1 MNKHDGDADVI
12 VIGGGIAGLG
22 AAIRLKDRGLEPLVL
37 EADSRVGG
45 RMTTDRVKGF
55 VIDRGVT
62 LFGNGFRSMRA
73 LVKRLGLTSLK
84 CPGSFSVGI
93 QDAAGVR
100 GYRGGRFEDLLF
112 DRGISM
118 RARWAGARFGLDLF
132 RNIRALPHGNSFLGG
147 TLDEENCQEYFRRIG
162 GEELFQRIFWP
173 GLNGPMGG
181 AVEKSSRAILMQ
193 VMWNLLV
200 RGQWN
205 LTDGVDRIPE
215 AAAGQLRV
223 ATGARVLQAERSNA
237 GVEVEAEVNGEWRS
251 FRARAVIFA
260 IPGQLVPAIC
270 SELPAEVR
278 EVLGRTQ
285 YSRIA
290 NAAVALSS
298 RPKTAYA
305 GYAFT
310 PDVVPGAEIEME
322 HLRAPNRCPNGTGM
336 AGVFLWNTPGNC
348 RLEAHDDSLR
358 QQASEIVER
367 TFPECRGKVLF
378 VHLVRWNT
386 GIAQFP
392 PGRLRE
398 MTALRKRLA
407 AWNEPFDLCGDYL
420 DGLSSEGAL
429 RTGEEAAER
438 VAIRLNAKC
447 KVSGR
452 AKT

>member
-1 MNKHDGDADVI
+1 MNKFDGDADVI

-37 EADSRVGG
+37 EAESRAGG
-45 RMTTDRVKGF
+45 RMTTDRVNGF

-73 LVKRLGLTSLK
+73 LVKRLDLSSLV

-93 QDAAGVR
+93 HDAAGVR
-100 GYRGGRFEDLLF
+100 GYRGGRFQDLLF
-112 DRGISM
+112 DRGVSSG
-118 RARWAGARFGLDLF
+118 ARWAGVRFGFDLF
-132 RNIRALPHGNSFLGG
+132 WNFRALSHGNSFLSGA
-147 TLDEENCQEYFRRIG
+147 LDGENCQEYFRRIG
-162 GEELFQRIFWP
+162 GEELFERIFWP

-181 AVEKSSRAILMQ
+181 AVEKSSRVILMQ
-193 VMWNLLV
+193 VIWNLLV

-223 ATGARVLQAERSNA
+223 VTGARVLQVERTGA
-237 GVEVEAEVNGEWRS
+237 GVEVEAEVEGKRQN
-251 FRARAVIFA
+251 FRGCAAIFA
-260 IPGQLVPAIC
+260 IPGQLVPGLCAD
-270 SELPAEVR
+270 LPGEIR

-298 RPKTAYA
+298 PPKTPYA

-310 PDVVPGAEIEME
+310 PDVIPGAEIEME
-322 HLRAPNRCPNGTGM
+322 HLRAPNRCPSGTAM

-348 RLEAHDDSLR
+348 RLEADDESLKL
-358 QQASEIVER
+358 QAGEIIEQ
-367 TFPECRGKVLF
+367 TFPECRGKILF
-378 VHLVRWNT
+378 VHLVRWNI
-386 GIAQFP
+386 GIAQFL

-398 MTALRKRLA
+398 MTVLRMRLA
-407 AWNEPFDLCGDYL
+407 AWKEPFDLCGDYL

-438 VAIRLNAKC
+438 VAMKLK
-447 KVSGR
+447 S
-452 AKT
+452 

>member
-45 RMTTDRVKGF
+45 RMTTDRVNGF

-73 LVKRLGLTSLK
+73 LVERLELSSLT
-84 CPGSFSVGI
+84 CPGNFGVGI

-100 GYRGGRFEDLLF
+100 GYRGGRFQDLLM
-112 DRGISM
+112 DRGVSL
-118 RARWAGARFGLDLF
+118 RARWAGVRFGFDLL
-132 RNIRALPHGNSFLGG
+132 RNFRALAHGNSFLSGP
-147 TLDEENCQEYFRRIG
+147 LDGENCQEYFRRIG
-162 GEELFQRIFWP
+162 GEELFEGIFWP

-181 AVEKSSRAILMQ
+181 AVEKSSRVILMQ

-205 LTDGVDRIPE
+205 LTEGVDRIPE
-215 AAAGQLRV
+215 AAAGQSQV
-223 ATGARVLQAERSNA
+223 VKDARVLQVERSNA
-237 GVEVEAEVNGEWRS
+237 GVEVEAEVEGKQRS
-251 FRARAVIFA
+251 FRGRGAIFA
-260 IPGQLVPAIC
+260 IPGQLVPALC
-270 SELPAEVR
+270 AELPAEVR
-278 EVLGRTQ
+278 EVLGRTE
-285 YSRIA
+285 YSKIA
-290 NAAVALSS
+290 NAAVALSAP
-298 RPKTAYA
+298 PKTPYA

-310 PDVVPGAEIEME
+310 PDVITGAEIEME

-336 AGVFLWNTPGNC
+336 ASVFLWNAPGNC
-348 RLEAHDDSLR
+348 RLEADEEGLKE
-358 QQASEIVER
+358 QASEIVEQ

-378 VHLVRWNT
+378 VHLVRWNI

-398 MTALRKRLA
+398 MTTLRKRLA
-407 AWNEPFDLCGDYL
+407 EWKEPFDLCGDYL

-438 VAIRLNAKC
+438 VAMRLKLQ
-447 KVSGR
+447 
-452 AKT
+452 